1 MNKER
6 LASMANRIKDH
17 NTGEIQAA
25 QIKANRQLQ
34 NQISHFSNKIAA
46 KFETA
51 DINKV
56 QFDRSI
62 EKKQE
67 EKEKIYSEK
76 LRQLQNNIQN
86 L

>member
-1 MNKER
+1 VNKER
-6 LASMANRIKDH
+6 LASMASRIKYH

-25 QIKANRQLQ
+25 QIKANSQLQ
-34 NQISHFSNKIAA
+34 NQISHFSNKIAS

-51 DINKV
+51 DVNKV

-67 EKEKIYSEK
+67 EK
-76 LRQLQNNIQN
+76 
-86 L
+86 